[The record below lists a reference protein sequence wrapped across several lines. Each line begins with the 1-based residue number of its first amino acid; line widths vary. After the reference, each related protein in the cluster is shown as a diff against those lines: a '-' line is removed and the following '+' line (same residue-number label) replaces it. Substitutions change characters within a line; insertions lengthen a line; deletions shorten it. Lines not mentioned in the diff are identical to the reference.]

1 MAVQYFGIEK
11 GGKFTTVT
19 QDSSSTGK
27 TIEVAVDLAD
37 GASKE
42 QVIVALQNLKDYILQ
57 NKWPPA

>member
-11 GGKFTTVT
+11 GAKFTTVT
-19 QDSSSTGK
+19 QDSSTTSK
-27 TIEVAVDLAD
+27 TIELTVDLAD

>member
-11 GGKFTTVT
+11 GAKFTTVT
-19 QDSSSTGK
+19 QDSSTTSK
-27 TIEVAVDLAD
+27 TIELAVDLAD

>member
-11 GGKFTTVT
+11 GAKFTTVT

-37 GASKE
+37 SATKE
-42 QVIVALQNLKDYILQ
+42 QVLVGLQNIKDYILQ